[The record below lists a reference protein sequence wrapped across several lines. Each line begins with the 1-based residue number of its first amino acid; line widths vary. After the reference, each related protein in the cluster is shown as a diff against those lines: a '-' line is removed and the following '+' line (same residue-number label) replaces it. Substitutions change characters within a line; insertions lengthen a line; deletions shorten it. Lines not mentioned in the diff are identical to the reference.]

1 MDLICV
7 CVTLLECRNNF
18 NYPLV
23 VEQKNFEITD
33 SSQKNNDSIAHF
45 KPMIMTLRL
54 LLSECL
60 FSQFDCMLTICLK
73 IFKMGLFF

>member
-7 CVTLLECRNNF
+7 SATLLECRNNF

-33 SSQKNNDSIAHF
+33 SSQKNNGSATHF
-45 KPMIMTLRL
+45 KPMITTQIQ

-60 FSQFDCMLTICLK
+60 FSQFDCMLTIFLK
-73 IFKMGLFF
+73 IFKMRLFF